1 MLYKLANALRR
12 LYWWIRRPI
21 TIGARAIVTDG
32 QSVLLV
38 KHSYLKDWYLPGGGV
53 GRGETLQDAVRRELR
68 EEVSFV
74 LDGELKLFST
84 YNNFGEYKRDYVT
97 LFEVKTAVFE
107 PKGRGEVKEAKF
119 FAFDQLPTD
128 ISPATKRRIEEY
140 LEIRPREEKW

>member
-1 MLYKLANALRR
+1 MYKLANALRR

-38 KHSYLKDWYLPGGGV
+38 KHSYLRDWYLPGGGV
-53 GRGETLQDAVRRELR
+53 GRGETFQDVVRRELK
-68 EEVSFV
+68 EEVGFVFDGSFS
-74 LDGELKLFST
+74 LLATHS
-84 YNNFGEYKRDYVT
+84 NFGEYKNDHIV
-97 LFEVKTAVFE
+97 LFEAKTATFE

-128 ISPATKRRIEEY
+128 ISPGTRRRIEEY
-140 LEIRPREEKW
+140 LKKKPREESW

>member
-1 MLYKLANALRR
+1 MYKLANALRR

-53 GRGETLQDAVRRELR
+53 GRGETLQDVVRRELN
-68 EEVSFV
+68 EEVGFV
-74 LDGELKLFST
+74 FDGSLNLLATHS
-84 YNNFGEYKRDYVT
+84 NFGEYKNDHIV
-97 LFEVKTAVFE
+97 LFEAKTAAFE
-107 PKGRGEVKEAKF
+107 PRSKGEVKEAMF

-128 ISPATKRRIEEY
+128 ISPATKRRIDEY
-140 LEIRPREEKW
+140 LEIKPRVEKW

>member
-1 MLYKLANALRR
+1 MYKLANALRR

-53 GRGETLQDAVRRELR
+53 GRGETLQDVLRRELN
-68 EEVSFV
+68 EEVGFV
-74 LDGELKLFST
+74 FDGSLNLLATHS
-84 YNNFGEYKRDYVT
+84 NFGEYKNDHIV
-97 LFEVKTAVFE
+97 LFEAKTAAFE
-107 PKGRGEVKEAKF
+107 PKGSGEVKEAKF

-128 ISPATKRRIEEY
+128 ISPATKRRIDEY
-140 LEIRPREEKW
+140 LEIKPRVEKW

>member
-1 MLYKLANALRR
+1 MYRFANALRR

-53 GRGETLQDAVRRELR
+53 GRGETLQDVVRRELN
-68 EEVSFV
+68 EEVGFV
-74 LDGELKLFST
+74 YDGSLNLLATHS
-84 YNNFGEYKRDYVT
+84 NFGEYKNDHIV
-97 LFEVKTAVFE
+97 LFEAKTAVFE
-107 PKGRGEVKEAKF
+107 PRSKGEVKEAMF

-140 LEIRPREEKW
+140 LEIKPREEKW

>member
-1 MLYKLANALRR
+1 MYKLVNALRR

-53 GRGETLQDAVRRELR
+53 GRGETLQDVVRRELK
-68 EEVSFV
+68 EEVGF
-74 LDGELKLFST
+74 DFSGPLNLLAT
-84 YNNFGEYKRDYVT
+84 HTNFGEYKNDHIV
-97 LFEVKTAVFE
+97 LFEAKTSVFE
-107 PKGRGEVKEAKF
+107 PSSGGEVKETKF
-119 FAFDQLPTD
+119 FAFDHLPAD

-140 LEIRPREEKW
+140 LETRPREERW